1 MYLADTLSHAFL
13 PDVNAC
19 ELTQELEA
27 VDHRAF
33 LPVSKERWQQIKY
46 ATADDPVLQQ
56 LRATIRQ
63 GWPKQ
68 RSDVPGCLYV
78 YFDIG
83 DVLTVQDELVFKGQ
97 LLVVPASLRKGRMAV
112 LYSSHIGIE
121 GCVRK
126 TRPSCD
132 STSQSTPR
140 QPSQRTAA
148 TAGGGDPTL
157 GQSRRRPL
165 RSRQQHSISHFRLLQ
180 QFHSSCSSQ
189 DHDVR
194 QCHQRNESHIRAV
207 WYPSTCSSQ
216 TTASSSLP
224 PNFLFSR
231 YNLFPLPSSIEW
243 KGRKPCEN
251 SEKALQRIR
260 PIRVLSPVLDW
271 RNTPTE
277 GFGTSPAQ
285 RLMGRR
291 CKTLVPVA
299 GTLLQPRYSTETRAL
314 IGSKQRKQQHC
325 NHHVKPLQPID
336 QGESVRMKL
345 PGQKTRSPDTCF
357 ERLAREATK

>member
-1 MYLADTLSHAFL
+1 METEHKPLEPIFVKELNVAPKRLQRMLLQTYSLRVTYKKGRNMYLADTLSHAFL

-19 ELTQELEA
+19 EFTQELEA

-33 LPVSKERWQQIKY
+33 LPVSKERWQQIEY
-46 ATADDPVLQQ
+46 ASADDSVLQQ

-68 RSDVPGCLYV
+68 RSDVPGCLYA

-97 LLVVPASLRKGRMAV
+97 PLVVPASLRKGRMAV

-140 QPSQRTAA
+140 QPSQRTAV

-194 QCHQRNESHIRAV
+194 QCHQRNESRIRAV

-260 PIRVLSPVLDW
+260 PIRVLSPV
-271 RNTPTE
+271 
-277 GFGTSPAQ
+277 
-285 RLMGRR
+285 
-291 CKTLVPVA
+291 
-299 GTLLQPRYSTETRAL
+299 
-314 IGSKQRKQQHC
+314 
-325 NHHVKPLQPID
+325 
-336 QGESVRMKL
+336 
-345 PGQKTRSPDTCF
+345 
-357 ERLAREATK
+357 RLAQHPN

>member
-1 MYLADTLSHAFL
+1 MYGGDIVHVETEHKPLEPIFVKELNVAPRRLQRMLLQTYSLRVTYKKGRNMYLADTLSHAFL

-19 ELTQELEA
+19 EFTQELEA

-46 ATADDPVLQQ
+46 ASADDPVLQQ

-68 RSDVPGCLYV
+68 RSDVPGCLYA

-97 LLVVPASLRKGRMAV
+97 LVVVPASLRKGRMAV

-194 QCHQRNESHIRAV
+194 QCHQRNESRIRAV
-207 WYPSTCSSQ
+207 WLSLDVLVTDNGFQ
-216 TTASSSLP
+216 FASAEFSVFAIQSLP
-224 PNFLFSR
+224 TTILNR
-231 YNLFPLPSSIEW
+231 ME
-243 KGRKPCEN
+243 R
-251 SEKALQRIR
+251 Q
-260 PIRVLSPVLDW
+260 
-271 RNTPTE
+271 
-277 GFGTSPAQ
+277 
-285 RLMGRR
+285 
-291 CKTLVPVA
+291 KTL
-299 GTLLQPRYSTETRAL
+299 
-314 IGSKQRKQQHC
+314 
-325 NHHVKPLQPID
+325 
-336 QGESVRMKL
+336 
-345 PGQKTRSPDTCF
+345 
-357 ERLAREATK
+357 